1 MDSEERA
8 RVKLIP
14 SSLLNLPLA
23 TLFKSTTPAIS
34 PVPRLSLSY
43 SFLPSRVETTLIFA
57 RTGAVSIGCDS
68 GCMWPPPLKRQPF
81 SGYSDG
87 LSTSYQRALLDS
99 IAPMSERFT
108 KLVGLMATLRAVN
121 GCPWDRKQTH
131 DSLKPYLLE
140 ETYEVLETIDQ
151 GDHTKL
157 REELGDVLLQVIFH
171 SQIAAEAGTFS
182 IDDVLDT
189 LADKLIRRHPHV
201 FGNNGQT
208 DAVTNSEQVLNQWEH
223 IKRAER
229 EAAGG
234 AQSALDGVPKTL
246 PALLRSYQT
255 QARAARVGFDWPQN
269 DAGLDQIFGKVAEE
283 VGELREALAEAQAKA
298 EVKVERNQ
306 PGRQDEIEAEL
317 GDILFSLVNLAR
329 FVKVNP
335 EEALR
340 RSTNRFID
348 RFHLVEAQ
356 AAEKGTPLT
365 DMTLAEMDLLWEE
378 AKQRLA
384 RPAENEPAQART
396 TPTKDVEP

>member
-1 MDSEERA
+1 MYVAD
-8 RVKLIP
+8 
-14 SSLLNLPLA
+14 
-23 TLFKSTTPAIS
+23 AI
-34 PVPRLSLSY
+34 
-43 SFLPSRVETTLIFA
+43 EA
-57 RTGAVSIGCDS
+57 G
-68 GCMWPPPLKRQPF
+68 
-81 SGYSDG
+81 
-87 LSTSYQRALLDS
+87 RALGIQLRT
-99 IAPMSERFT
+99 MSERFT

-151 GDHTKL
+151 HDTSKL

-171 SQIAAEAGTFS
+171 SQIAAEAGTFTV
-182 IDDVLDT
+182 DDVLDT
-189 LADKLIRRHPHV
+189 LADKLVRRHPHV
-201 FGNNGQT
+201 FGTDSGAAPLANG
-208 DAVTNSEQVLNQWEH
+208 EQVLHQWEQ

-234 AQSALDGVPKTL
+234 TQSALDGVPKTL
-246 PALLRSYQT
+246 PALLRAYQT

-269 DAGLDQIFGKVAEE
+269 AAGLEQIFGKVAEE
-283 VGELREALAEAQAKA
+283 VGELKEALAGAQAEVEAKT
-298 EVKVERNQ
+298 EVKVEKNQ
-306 PGRQDEIEAEL
+306 SGGQAEIEAEL

-356 AAEKGTPLT
+356 AAENGRPLT

-378 AKQRLA
+378 AKRRLQS
-384 RPAENEPAQART
+384 EPAV
-396 TPTKDVEP
+396 PKKDIAS